1 MSCSALRGC
10 FARRRRNSRRVS
22 SLDAAR
28 YICYFPSMA
37 KRFQNPGG
45 GPSQR
50 QQRVG
55 ENIRRA
61 LADILMRGE
70 THDPDLGRRSI
81 TVSEVKCSPDLKRVT
96 AYVLPLGGDD
106 PEGAIAL
113 LKKNAGTLRRL
124 LGRAVH
130 LKYAPE
136 IHFVIDETFD
146 RMDDAR
152 RMLDDERVRADVKK
166 DEE

>member
-1 MSCSALRGC
+1 
-10 FARRRRNSRRVS
+10 
-22 SLDAAR
+22 
-28 YICYFPSMA
+28 MA
-37 KRFQNPGG
+37 KRSSQTGA

-61 LADILMRGE
+61 LSDILMRGE

-81 TVSEVKCSPDLKRVT
+81 TVSEVKCSPDLKKVT

-106 PEGAIAL
+106 PEGALDL
-113 LKKNAGTLRRL
+113 LKKNTGQLRRL

-136 IHFVIDETFD
+136 LHFVIDETFD

-152 RMLDDERVRADVKK
+152 RMLDDERVQADAAKI
-166 DEE
+166 DDGEERESS

>member
-1 MSCSALRGC
+1 MS
-10 FARRRRNSRRVS
+10 
-22 SLDAAR
+22 
-28 YICYFPSMA
+28 
-37 KRFQNPGG
+37 KRFQNTGG

-61 LADILMRGE
+61 LSDILMRGE

-81 TVSEVKCSPDLKRVT
+81 TVSEVRCSPDLKRAT

-106 PEGAIAL
+106 ADGAIQL

-124 LGRAVH
+124 LGRALA
-130 LKYAPE
+130 LKFAPE
-136 IHFVIDETFD
+136 LHFVVDETFD

-152 RMLDDERVRADVKK
+152 RMLDDDRVRADVAKP
-166 DEE
+166 DEDDA